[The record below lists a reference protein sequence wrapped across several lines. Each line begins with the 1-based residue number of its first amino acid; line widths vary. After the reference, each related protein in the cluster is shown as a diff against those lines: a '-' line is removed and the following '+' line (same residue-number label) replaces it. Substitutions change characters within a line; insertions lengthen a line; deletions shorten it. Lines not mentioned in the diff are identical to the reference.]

1 VTLVARH
8 AALSDIGLH
17 RAANEDSFTAG
28 DSLYVVADGMGGAQ
42 AGEVASQLAVE
53 TVVEQVGAGADLLE
67 AAAQANQRIH
77 QLAIDSPDRKGMGTT
92 LTALSIA
99 GDRGVAIHIG
109 DSRLYRQR
117 DSLLEQL
124 SDDHSMVGQWLREGT
139 ITPEEA
145 AVSRY
150 RSVLTRAL
158 GTEAEAQ
165 VDRFEVDLRL
175 GDRLLLCS
183 DGLCSLVPAE
193 VIGKILAQG
202 SPEVVARE
210 LVREAKNRGGYD
222 NVTVVVLRLDAAGDV
237 APDDEV
243 AADEP
248 PADEPPADEPPAEA
262 GTTSPSTAPAVPA
275 GIVVAPAAAARSRR
289 RRHSM
294 IVALIITALIA
305 AALLLLLAF
314 DRLPVGDFLLG
325 LLITGAR
332 L

>member
-17 RAANEDSFTAG
+17 RATNEDSFTAG
-28 DSLYVVADGMGGAQ
+28 GSLYVVADGMGGAQ

-77 QLAIDSPDRKGMGTT
+77 LLAIDSPARKGMGTT
-92 LTALSIA
+92 LTALSIS

-183 DGLCSLVPAE
+183 DGLCSLVPADI
-193 VIGKILAQG
+193 IGSILAQG

-222 NVTVVVLRLDAAGDV
+222 NVTVVVLRLEAAGDV
-237 APDDEV
+237 APDDVAPDDEV
-243 AADEP
+243 AG
-248 PADEPPADEPPAEA
+248 DEPPAEA
-262 GTTSPSTAPAVPA
+262 GTPSPSTAPAVPA

-294 IVALIITALIA
+294 IVAVIITALIA

-314 DRLPVGDFLLG
+314 DRLPVGDVLLG
-325 LLITGAR
+325 LSNTRAR